1 MPLPL
6 QVKLLR
12 ALQDRAVRPV
22 GSSETI
28 PVDIRLISATHCD
41 LDEAMAEG
49 EFREDLYYRINV
61 VSLQLP
67 ALSERRDDIPLLAN
81 HFLAQLAAK
90 YGKRLNGFAPDAL
103 RALTTAAWPG
113 NVRQLYNV
121 VEQVC
126 ALSTVPLVP
135 LSLVQRALRDPA
147 VEVLTWN
154 EAKARFERA
163 YLVNLLKMTE
173 GRVAD
178 AARLADRNR
187 TEFYRLLQK
196 HDLTPALFRG
206 AGEDAA
212 D

>member
-1 MPLPL
+1 MSTVEEFF
-6 QVKLLR
+6 QV
-12 ALQDRAVRPV
+12 
-22 GSSETI
+22 
-28 PVDIRLISATHCD
+28 
-41 LDEAMAEG
+41 
-49 EFREDLYYRINV
+49 
-61 VSLQLP
+61 LQLP
-67 ALSERRDDIPLLAN
+67 DRSGRPKYQRLADT
-81 HFLAQLAAK
+81 LVDAIRQGLWRPGDRLPPEEELTQLTP
-90 YGKRLNGFAPDAL
+90 F
-103 RALTTAAWPG
+103 
-113 NVRQLYNV
+113 
-121 VEQVC
+121 
-126 ALSTVPLVP
+126 
-135 LSLVQRALRDPA
+135 SLGTVQRALRDPA